1 MSDSN
6 DFAMGYAM
14 GNDNS
19 RNNDCGNNGNG
30 MWGGDWIWA
39 FLIFALFGWGN
50 GGFGGFG
57 GGGAAQSALT
67 RADLC
72 QDMNFQSLE
81 NAVRGVQSG
90 LCDGFYA
97 MNTGLLNGF
106 NGVQRDMCT
115 GFNGINQNITQSR
128 FENQQ
133 CCCETQ
139 RLIER
144 GFCDVINANNQNTQR
159 IVDMFTQDKMDSLR
173 EQLQAANFQLS
184 QQAQTANLINQLRPC
199 PIPAYPSCSPY
210 TTYSWGEFGRSGCNN
225 CGC

>member
-1 MSDSN
+1 MAEN
-6 DFAMGYAM
+6 DALMAYAM
-14 GNDNS
+14 GQDNA
-19 RNNDCGNNGNG
+19 NCNNGGFGNF
-30 MWGGDWIWA
+30 GDGWIA
-39 FLIFALFGWGN
+39 IILFALIFGWGN

-57 GGGAAQSALT
+57 GNAGGALT

-72 QDMNFQSLE
+72 QDMNFQGVE
-81 NAVRGVQSG
+81 NGIRGIQQG

-97 MNTGLLNGF
+97 MNTSLLNGF
-106 NGVQRDMCT
+106 HGVDNALCA
-115 GFNGINQNITQSR
+115 GFNNTNNNITQAR

-144 GFCDVINANNQNTQR
+144 GFCDVIQANNQNTQR
-159 IVDMFTQDKMDSLR
+159 IVDMYTQDKLDALR
-173 EQLQAANFQLS
+173 DQLQAANFQLS

-210 TTYSWGEFGRSGCNN
+210 TTYSWGDFYGGRNGCGCNSGC
-225 CGC
+225 GC

>member
-1 MSDSN
+1 MAEDN
-6 DFAMGYAM
+6 FAMGYAL
-14 GNDNS
+14 GQDSNS
-19 RNNDCGNNGNG
+19 NNAGCNNG

-57 GGGAAQSALT
+57 GGNGGGALT
-67 RADLC
+67 RSDLC
-72 QDMNFQSLE
+72 QDMNFQGLE
-81 NAVRGVQSG
+81 NAVRGVQNG

-97 MNTGLLNGF
+97 MNTSLLNGF
-106 NGVQRDMCT
+106 HGVDNALCA
-115 GFNGINQNITQSR
+115 GFNNTNNNITQAR

-133 CCCETQ
+133 CCCDTQ

-144 GFCDVINANNQNTQR
+144 GFCDVIQANNQNTQR
-159 IVDMFTQDKMDSLR
+159 IVDMYTQDKMDALR
-173 EQLQAANFQLS
+173 DQLQTANFQLS

-210 TTYSWGEFGRSGCNN
+210 TTYSWGDLGRSGCGCGNG